1 MTPTLN
7 LINDSSCQMNA
18 VHLSAN
24 TIKAT
29 SAFVERV
36 AAAYPT
42 QQAGHWHPHPAPARL
57 GRRMGTPRA
66 LFKPP
71 LAAQH
76 CVRGHCTV
84 NAHALKISYDKT
96 SDSLYIHLADRASVD
111 SDEVKDGVV
120 LDFDANGALV
130 GIDVQHASER
140 ADLNNL
146 SLSKL
151 PFGEL
156 LAA

>member
-1 MTPTLN
+1 M
-7 LINDSSCQMNA
+7 
-18 VHLSAN
+18 
-24 TIKAT
+24 K
-29 SAFVERV
+29 F
-36 AAAYPT
+36 
-42 QQAGHWHPHPAPARL
+42 
-57 GRRMGTPRA
+57 
-66 LFKPP
+66 
-71 LAAQH
+71 
-76 CVRGHCTV
+76 
-84 NAHALKISYDKT
+84 SYDNAT
-96 SDSLYIHLADRASVD
+96 DSLYIHLADRASVD
-111 SDEVKDGVV
+111 SDEVNDGVV

>member
-1 MTPTLN
+1 M
-7 LINDSSCQMNA
+7 
-18 VHLSAN
+18 
-24 TIKAT
+24 
-29 SAFVERV
+29 
-36 AAAYPT
+36 
-42 QQAGHWHPHPAPARL
+42 
-57 GRRMGTPRA
+57 
-66 LFKPP
+66 
-71 LAAQH
+71 
-76 CVRGHCTV
+76 
-84 NAHALKISYDKT
+84 KISYDKAT
-96 SDSLYIHLADRASVD
+96 DSLYIHLADRASVE

-151 PFGEL
+151 PIGQL